1 MKTTFFTISTVV
13 FTALLGTA
21 PAIAMGIEFV
31 ERDGITVVREATNT
45 IACTDCVP
53 AGGQCVI
60 GAGNCMTSKKAYCT
74 ACAKRG
80 SICVSNTGSCD
91 NP

>member
-31 ERDGITVVREATNT
+31 ERDGITVVREAPGNM
-45 IACTDCVP
+45 VGLGSL
-53 AGGQCVI
+53 AGHW
-60 GAGNCMTSKKAYCT
+60 
-74 ACAKRG
+74 
-80 SICVSNTGSCD
+80 SICADHRGVSNWEK
-91 NP
+91 